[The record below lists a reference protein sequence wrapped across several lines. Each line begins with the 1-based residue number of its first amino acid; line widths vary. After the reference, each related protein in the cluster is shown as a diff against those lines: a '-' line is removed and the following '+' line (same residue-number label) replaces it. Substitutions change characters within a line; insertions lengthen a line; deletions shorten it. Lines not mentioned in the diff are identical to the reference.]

1 MEKYFPRLL
10 FISDVTLNA
19 ESTGINRTL
28 VNLLE
33 SYPASSFMLYAPDK
47 ALKNH
52 PTYPPLADNV
62 AAFPSYFFPNLSNR
76 LGFLF
81 NPLIE
86 GLNSEL
92 FQSLPLAN
100 RDRIADFSPEV
111 AVICPN
117 GPLGLIAGYKV
128 IKELDIPFLIYFMD
142 DWMASCHVSWLRG
155 NIQSVC
161 RFVLQ
166 QADGWLMISS
176 QLERDLSDRYK
187 VYPKRSLIVHNPV
200 NLSNRPTPNFTP
212 HLTGTFRVAYAGA
225 IWSMHYDAIAV
236 IAEAIYEMRKDG
248 VDIELVLYTNEG
260 FWESHRANWDSWQVR
275 YGSFIQYEKLTEYL
289 QQANLLLVA
298 SSFLPES
305 AHIVRS
311 SVQTKLTDYMA
322 SGQPILSCGP
332 DYAICNDFVKNWNC
346 GFVCET
352 NKITEIKALLL
363 SIIQNPEKSLS
374 LAQNAYEV
382 VKNNF
387 EMSRVRSKL
396 YNFINQT
403 LSNETNQV
411 LQK

>member
-1 MEKYFPRLL
+1 MEKYLPRLL

-33 SYPASSFMLYAPDK
+33 SYPANNFMLYAPDK
-47 ALKNH
+47 DLKSL
-52 PTYPPLADNV
+52 PTYPPLAENV
-62 AAFPSYFFPNLSNR
+62 AAFPSYFLPYLSNR

-81 NPLIE
+81 NPPLE
-86 GLNSEL
+86 SLNFQL

-100 RDRIADFSPEV
+100 RHQIDDFSPEV

-128 IKELDIPFLIYFMD
+128 IKELNIPFLIYFMD
-142 DWMASCHVSWLRG
+142 NWVSSCNINWLSG
-155 NIQSVC
+155 NIQSIC
-161 RFVLQ
+161 GFVLQ

-176 QLERDLSDRYK
+176 QLEKDLSERYK
-187 VYPKRSLIVHNPV
+187 VSPKRSLVVHNPV
-200 NLSNRPTPNFTP
+200 NLSNRPNPNFTP
-212 HLTGTFRVAYAGA
+212 YLSGTFRVAYAGA

-236 IAEAIYEMRKDG
+236 IAEAIYEMRNSG
-248 VDIELVLYTNEG
+248 IDIELVLYTNEG
-260 FWESHRANWDSWQVR
+260 FWESHKANWDSWQVR

-305 AHIVRS
+305 AHIVSS

-332 DYAICNDFVKNWNC
+332 DYAICNDFVRNWNC

-352 NKITEIKALLL
+352 NKITETKALLL
-363 SIIQNPEKSLS
+363 SIIQNPEKSLY
-374 LAQNAYEV
+374 LAENAYEV

-387 EMSRVRSKL
+387 EMGRVKSKL

-403 LSNETNQV
+403 LSDKTNKV